1 MTGFLFFLSLPKRH
15 VKSNNENN
23 VYQNCFDYPPGFSG
37 CGSFYLSTK
46 RLTESQQDPLFW
58 EILSLCRPV
67 SEYEVETNAAVI
79 RLSQE
84 EDDVIFRFEDTLAD
98 LLSLLNKPYFI
109 HSFTQKNI
117 GHDDSFL
124 YARCTRC
131 TAMIH
136 GVDFFKRVLE
146 GKEKDFW
153 ANESEGVLYIAKEA
167 WARKHGSDVESFP
180 HSSKNALY
188 F

>member
-1 MTGFLFFLSLPKRH
+1 M
-15 VKSNNENN
+15 
-23 VYQNCFDYPPGFSG
+23 
-37 CGSFYLSTK
+37 STK
-46 RLTESQQDPLFW
+46 TVLIILLVLAGVALFIYQRRGRLTLKESQQDPLFW

-124 YARCTRC
+124 YARCT
-131 TAMIH
+131 AMIH

-167 WARKHGSDVESFP
+167 WARKHRSDVEHFP

>member
-1 MTGFLFFLSLPKRH
+1 MRIM
-15 VKSNNENN
+15 
-23 VYQNCFDYPPGFSG
+23 
-37 CGSFYLSTK
+37 STK
-46 RLTESQQDPLFW
+46 TVLIILLVLAGVALFIYQRRGRPDPVTLTESQQDPLFW

-124 YARCTRC
+124 YARCT
-131 TAMIH
+131 AMIH

-167 WARKHGSDVESFP
+167 WARKHKSDVEHFP